1 MKEVWSECLGWIPTF
16 QAMLTGMKDI
26 VTVMMGVEVEMT
38 VSGGMKGVIEDAKGT
53 EGSKSF
59 EILGEG
65 EAEVL
70 NEIGTESFIGGEIS
84 WLLDFKIQITRR
96 YPGWVHKSLRHS
108 MQWIISDSYKGQASE
123 RC

>member
-16 QAMLTGMKDI
+16 QVMLVGMKDI
-26 VTVMMGVEVEMT
+26 VTMMMGVEVEMT
-38 VSGGMKGVIEDAKGT
+38 VSGEMKGVIEDAKGR

-70 NEIGTESFIGGEIS
+70 NEIGKTGSFIGGE
-84 WLLDFKIQITRR
+84 
-96 YPGWVHKSLRHS
+96 P
-108 MQWIISDSYKGQASE
+108 
-123 RC
+123 